1 MTTTCATASKIP
13 VPTSLVSGLRSLIGS
28 FTSSSTPLLPFI
40 PKPLKL
46 ILLLLFLAHSPSW
59 PFVWHVRVWWH
70 GVKAYYLAWHKGRA
84 RYLVDWKAQN
94 DKNGGIRSLRVRHK
108 RIAGVDDCDYN
119 MHLSN
124 SSYAKN
130 SDALKMDW
138 CIKALSPSFT
148 ARGTYMALGAT
159 HYVFFKEIPIGSEYT
174 MEAYCLGWDEKWMF
188 LACEFVIYPKKT
200 SKAGGTKNKVATS
213 VVSSAPH
220 IVPTISAPPT
230 RTASPNSSTPVS
242 GTATPAQGSPL
253 GNKVEEIKRAWLA
266 RRKENPRKD
275 GGVTCCLSISEYCF
289 KIDRV
294 TIPPRISL
302 YISLQSPSK
311 EHQDRA
317 RAILMSKDGGR
328 AFLLGGWR
336 EESNSE
342 LLGTDIGLAEGEE
355 FQDSWLK
362 RGAESMEKVVDGLS
376 AF

>member
-1 MTTTCATASKIP
+1 MTYQCLWR
-13 VPTSLVSGLRSLIGS
+13 VLI
-28 FTSSSTPLLPFI
+28 
-40 PKPLKL
+40 
-46 ILLLLFLAHSPSW
+46 
-59 PFVWHVRVWWH
+59 
-70 GVKAYYLAWHKGRA
+70 
-84 RYLVDWKAQN
+84 
-94 DKNGGIRSLRVRHK
+94 K
-108 RIAGVDDCDYN
+108 RR
-119 MHLSN
+119 
-124 SSYAKN
+124 SYAKN

-159 HYVFFKEIPIGSEYT
+159 HYIFFKEIPIGSEYT

-200 SKAGGTKNKVATS
+200 SKAEGAKNKVAAS

-294 TIPPRISL
+294 TIPPVSRLLYQADVGSNSFSVADISL
-302 YISLQSPSK
+302 HFSSIPFQGASRSRRGYPHVQRRWPSFSSRRM
-311 EHQDRA
+311 E
-317 RAILMSKDGGR
+317 GR
-328 AFLLGGWR
+328 V
-336 EESNSE
+336 E
-342 LLGTDIGLAEGEE
+342 L
-355 FQDSWLK
+355 
-362 RGAESMEKVVDGLS
+362 
-376 AF
+376 